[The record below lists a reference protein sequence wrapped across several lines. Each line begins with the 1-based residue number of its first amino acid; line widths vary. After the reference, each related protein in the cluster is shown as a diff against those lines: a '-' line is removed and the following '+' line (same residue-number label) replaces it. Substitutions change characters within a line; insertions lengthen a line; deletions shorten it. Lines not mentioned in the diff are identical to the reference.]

1 MLEVAPSLSASLPVL
16 APVAAAPAPV
26 AAVPGD
32 FARAL
37 ADARAEAVPAG
48 DRQDFAAPGKTALAA
63 LPELAPLDAKRD
75 PTPVSRVLPTKPAP
89 VDPVIVGPLLHK
101 PAPEVDRAPTD
112 EEAATTD
119 DTPPDQPQG
128 QPVSGYLSVVLLPP
142 VVAAGGDDAADTAP
156 IVQTVATATPATSPR
171 VPVKDAPVDVDLV
184 APKPVT
190 LTEPPVSRRLSLK
203 LDPSIE
209 VIDAGRAAAP
219 TPADQPPVARPALKL
234 VSRDLPPPV
243 PLSAKPEAVVASGVP
258 QPAAHVFARAIALAQ
273 AKPTRIESPTDITDI
288 TTAAQ
293 AIAVND
299 ARPVVLA
306 PRALDTTREDWPQR
320 LIDRVDAARDAAN
333 AADTRIRLVP
343 ETLGK
348 IDIALRQD
356 GDTLHVHFTAD
367 QAATRDLL
375 NQAQPRLAELAE
387 ARGLRLGQTGVD
399 GGSSDQPR
407 RQPVASA
414 PVANPS
420 ARAITAEEIS
430 ASDDRIA

>member
-1 MLEVAPSLSASLPVL
+1 MLEIAPSLSASLPVL
-16 APVAAAPAPV
+16 APVASAPAPV

-37 ADARAEAVPAG
+37 ADASAEAVPAS
-48 DRQDFAAPGKTALAA
+48 DRQDLAAPGKTALAA
-63 LPELAPLDAKRD
+63 LPGTAPADAK
-75 PTPVSRVLPTKPAP
+75 PGSTPVSRVLPTKPAP
-89 VDPVIVGPLLHK
+89 VDPVLLT
-101 PAPEVDRAPTD
+101 PAPDADRAPTD
-112 EEAATTD
+112 DEATTAD
-119 DTPPDQPQG
+119 DTTPDQPLG

-142 VVAAGGDDAADTAP
+142 VVAGGGAADADAAP
-156 IVQTVATATPATSPR
+156 IVQTVAIAAPAILPR
-171 VPVKDAPVDVDLV
+171 LPLKGAPADVDPV

-203 LDPSIE
+203 LDPAIE
-209 VIDAGRAAAP
+209 VIDAGRATAP

-234 VSRDLPPPV
+234 VTRDLPPTV
-243 PLSAKPEAVVASGVP
+243 PLSAKPEAVVASGTP
-258 QPAAHVFARAIALAQ
+258 QPAVHAFARAIALAQ
-273 AKPTRIESPTDITDI
+273 AKPTRLEAPTDVTDI

-293 AIAVND
+293 AIAVAD

-343 ETLGK
+343 EALGK
-348 IDIALRQD
+348 IDIALRQN

-375 NQAQPRLAELAE
+375 SQAQPRLAELAE

-407 RQPVASA
+407 RQPVANA
-414 PVANPS
+414 PIANRS

>member
-1 MLEVAPSLSASLPVL
+1 MLEIAPSLPVL

-37 ADARAEAVPAG
+37 ADASAEAAPAG

-63 LPELAPLDAKRD
+63 LPELAPADSK
-75 PTPVSRVLPTKPAP
+75 PGSTPVSRVLPTKPAP
-89 VDPVIVGPLLHK
+89 VDPVLLT
-101 PAPEVDRAPTD
+101 PAPDADRVPSDD
-112 EEAATTD
+112 EATTAD
-119 DTPPDQPQG
+119 DTTPDQPLG

-142 VVAAGGDDAADTAP
+142 VIAGGGAADAAP
-156 IVQTVATATPATSPR
+156 IVRAVAIAAPATLPR
-171 VPVKDAPVDVDLV
+171 LPVKGAPADVDPV

-190 LTEPPVSRRLSLK
+190 LTEPPVSRRPSLK

-209 VIDAGRAAAP
+209 VIDAGRATAP

-234 VSRDLPPPV
+234 ITRDLPPTV
-243 PLSAKPEAVVASGVP
+243 PLSAKPEAVVASGTP
-258 QPAAHVFARAIALAQ
+258 QPAVHAFARAIALAQ
-273 AKPTRIESPTDITDI
+273 TKPTRIESPTDITDI

-299 ARPVVLA
+299 ARPVVIA

-343 ETLGK
+343 EALGK

-375 NQAQPRLAELAE
+375 SQAQPRLAELAE
-387 ARGLRLGQTGVD
+387 ARGLRLGQTGVE
-399 GGSSDQPR
+399 GGNSDQPR
-407 RQPVASA
+407 RQPLASA
-414 PVANPS
+414 PVANRS